1 MLSRATT
8 VALVLGSSA
17 AVLVVELV
25 ALRLVAPYWGLT
37 LETNTT
43 VIGLALLAIA
53 AGSWAGG
60 RAADV
65 RPPHT
70 LLAPLLGVSGVVV
83 AATPFAVRGAGAV
96 GDPMLFL
103 LAVTG
108 TLVVP
113 GALLSAITP
122 VVTKMHLEDL
132 AGAGSVVGRL
142 SGVSTLGAILG
153 TVLTGFVLVTAIPV
167 TGILVGVG
175 LLLVASA
182 LAVGVRTHRA
192 AVVPGLVLV
201 LAAGG
206 ASVSSALGPVD
217 CDLET
222 EYHCVDIRADPERP
236 EGRLLV
242 MDGVRHSYVDLADP
256 TYLDFTYAR
265 ALVGVLES
273 WFPAGEALT
282 AHHLGGGAL
291 TIPRYLAATRPG
303 TTGTVSEID
312 PGLVRTDGGLLDT
325 RAVPGLDVR
334 VEDGRRGLTALP
346 ADSLDLVVG
355 DAFGG
360 VSVPWHLTTR
370 EALSGVRRVLD
381 DDGLY
386 AANLIDHGAL
396 DFARAE
402 AATMQAVF
410 PVVTVLLADDFDG
423 GNVVLVGSERPLDER
438 ALDAALAEQ
447 GEPSQVLSG
456 DALDAWV
463 GDAMVLTDDHAPVDQ
478 LLTPYGR
485 VS

>member
-1 MLSRATT
+1 
-8 VALVLGSSA
+8 
-17 AVLVVELV
+17 
-25 ALRLVAPYWGLT
+25 
-37 LETNTT
+37 
-43 VIGLALLAIA
+43 
-53 AGSWAGG
+53 
-60 RAADV
+60 
-65 RPPHT
+65 
-70 LLAPLLGVSGVVV
+70 
-83 AATPFAVRGAGAV
+83 
-96 GDPMLFL
+96 MLFL
-103 LAVTG
+103 LAVTA
-108 TLVVP
+108 TLVMP
-113 GALLSAITP
+113 GALLSAVTP

-182 LAVGVRTHRA
+182 VAVGVRTRA

-222 EYHCVDIRADPERP
+222 EYHCVDIRTDPERP
-236 EGRLLV
+236 DGRLLV
-242 MDGVRHSYVDLADP
+242 MDGVHHSYVDLADP
-256 TYLDFTYAR
+256 TYLDFGYAR
-265 ALVGVLES
+265 ALVGVLEA
-273 WFPAGEALT
+273 WFPAGEPLT

-312 PGLVRTDGGLLDT
+312 PELVRTDGGLLDT
-325 RAVPGLDVR
+325 RAVPGLTVR
-334 VEDGRRGLTALP
+334 IEDGRRGLVDLP
-346 ADSLDLVVG
+346 AGSVDLVVG

-370 EALSGVRRVLD
+370 EALSAVRRVLD

-386 AANLIDHGAL
+386 AANLIDHGVL
-396 DFARAE
+396 DFARAKV
-402 AATMQAVF
+402 ATMRSVF
-410 PVVTVLLADDFDG
+410 PVVTVLLPDGFDG
-423 GNVVLVGSERPLDER
+423 GNVVVVGSSEPIDDA
-438 ALDAALAEQ
+438 ALDAALDEQ
-447 GEPSQVLSG
+447 GEPSQVLTG
-456 DALDAWV
+456 DVLDVWV

-478 LLTPYGR
+478 LLTPFSR